1 MSNNLASPW
10 SGDVFQ
16 WMRSMGQFGL
26 INVNLSGS
34 QNPVLEEGIL
44 VHWSYGRQLGRLLR
58 TMDVLVEHLDRSTLN
73 KEELQILHDFDSMSN
88 EIKNIR
94 KHHEDN

>member
-58 TMDVLVEHLDRSTLN
+58 TMDVLVEHLDRSALN

-88 EIKNIR
+88 EIHSIR
-94 KHHEDN
+94 KHHENN